1 MPASAGSRIAP
12 PAFISDQMAHRRQLS
27 IWAQAAHNGH
37 LGNTGT
43 VTLLTGTANTAVV
56 DVRVGPNSVIHLM
69 PTTLNA
75 ANALA
80 STYIAARTAESFTIT
95 HANTGTADRAFAYS
109 ILG

>member
-1 MPASAGSRIAP
+1 MAATAGSRLAP
-12 PAFISDQMAHRRQLS
+12 PAFILDELNHRRQLS

-37 LGNTGT
+37 LGNVGN
-43 VTLLTGTANTAVV
+43 VTLDTGTANTAVV
-56 DVRVGPNSVIHLM
+56 DARVGPNSVIHLM

-75 ANALA
+75 ANAL
-80 STYIAARTAESFTIT
+80 STTFVANRTAEAFTIT